1 MIWHI
6 RAWLSSEKQLF
17 FSIKNMLGFWPGNI
31 ALYKLAFRH
40 RSIAEKRFNGLK
52 LSNERLEFLG
62 DAVLNSI
69 IANYLFKR
77 FPFKNEGELT
87 QMRSNVVSRN
97 HLNKL
102 SSKLGFDK
110 LVMHNGEGN
119 MQPRWMMGNA
129 FEAFVGAL
137 FLDKG
142 YDFTTKIVITRILH
156 MHTFIDELLAT
167 ETNFKSKL
175 LEWGQHNKK
184 NIVFRVVEEIGTGY
198 NKQYLAEV
206 LIDNMPAG
214 QGIDFSIK
222 AAEQSAAAKTL
233 EIISG

>member
-1 MIWHI
+1 
-6 RAWLSSEKQLF
+6 
-17 FSIKNMLGFWPGNI
+17 NI
-31 ALYKLAFRH
+31 FLYKLAFRH
-40 RSIAEKRFNGLK
+40 RSIAEKQFNGLK
-52 LSNERLEFLG
+52 LNNERLEFLG
-62 DAVLNSI
+62 DAVLSSI

-87 QMRSNVVSRN
+87 QMRSNVVSRS

-110 LVMHNGEGN
+110 LVKCNGEGN
-119 MQPRWMMGNA
+119 MQPRWIMGNA

-142 YDFTTKIVITRILH
+142 YDFTAKIVINRILH
-156 MHTFIDELLAT
+156 MHTFIDELLAS

-175 LEWGQHNKK
+175 LEWGQHSRKT
-184 NIVFRVVEEIGTGY
+184 IAFRVVEELGSRHK
-198 NKQYLAEV
+198 KQYVVEV

-214 QGIDFSIK
+214 QGMDFSIK
-222 AAEQSAAAKTL
+222 GAEQCAASKAL
-233 EIISG
+233 ELLQENMNSSSGI